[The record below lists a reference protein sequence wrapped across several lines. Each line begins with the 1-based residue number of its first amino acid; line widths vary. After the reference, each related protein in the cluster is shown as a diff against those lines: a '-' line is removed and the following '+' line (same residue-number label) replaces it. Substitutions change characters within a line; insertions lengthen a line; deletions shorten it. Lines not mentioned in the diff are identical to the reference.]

1 MYQTTT
7 TKEIYMISGEKI
19 KRIRLSRG
27 LTQQQIAD
35 YCKCDKKYISF
46 IESFKKRPSQELYE
60 KIIEAVYTLDDRS
73 KEEKKKGKQRKE
85 CDDVNNESELQTIA
99 TEVVRGTEKF

>member
-1 MYQTTT
+1 
-7 TKEIYMISGEKI
+7 MISGEKI
-19 KRIRLSRG
+19 KRLRLSRG

-60 KIIEAVYTLDDRS
+60 KILEAIYTLEDRS
-73 KEEKKKGKQRKE
+73 KETKKKGKQRKE
-85 CDDVNNESELQTIA
+85 QVNVDDEQKLQGDI
-99 TEVVRGTEKF
+99 TEVVRGTERV

>member
-1 MYQTTT
+1 
-7 TKEIYMISGEKI
+7 MISGEKI

-85 CDDVNNESELQTIA
+85 QVNVDDEQKLQGDI
-99 TEVVRGTEKF
+99 TEVVRGTERV